1 MKKITAGIIAVVLS
15 TALITT
21 GIKTTSK
28 VMAEDTDNNSVETVS
43 VNTSDLEAQSGD
55 VTTDGTEQL
64 GAEAKDIISTL
75 LASDASQA
83 TDTTK
88 EETVY
93 VVTDA
98 NGKTEKVIVSDWI
111 KNVEKESKLNDKSE
125 LSNIEN
131 LKGDETYSKNGD
143 VCVWDANGADISY
156 QGTTDKALPVEV
168 KITYELDGKVLT
180 PEEIKGKSGHVVIR
194 FDYENKTKE
203 EVIVDGK
210 KETMSVPFLMMT
222 GVILDDDKFTNISAP
237 DCKLINDGSRTVAI
251 GMAFPGLQDNLAI
264 DREKFEIPE
273 SLSISADVKDFSLA
287 MSVTVA
293 TNEVFGRFANLDIK
307 DLDNLSESM
316 AELTDAMTQLTD
328 GSEALSDGLATLLE
342 KSGELE
348 EGVGKLA
355 DGSLQLKNG
364 IAAADEGAGKLSD
377 GAAALS
383 DGAGQLSLGAGALD
397 EGIGKLADGASQ
409 LKTGT
414 DALSDGAG
422 QLAGGV
428 AQIDAGAGALSDGAG
443 QLKIG
448 LDTLAGNNE
457 ALMGGAAQ
465 VFNSLL
471 ATAEAQLKDAGA
483 EIPQLTIDNYGQ
495 ILDATAAKLTEA
507 ANAYVKADPQ
517 TAAVYQEKAKAVA
530 ALKASL
536 DGYNTFYMGLQSYTD
551 GVAQAASGA
560 ENIKTG
566 ADTLKAGT
574 GAIKDGANALK
585 DGADALKG
593 GMTELDT
600 GAAQLKAGADSL
612 QAGADQLKGGVDQ
625 LKTGADS
632 LKDGTGKLLS
642 GADQLNGGLN
652 ELKSNIPA
660 LKDGVQQL
668 SDGSVLLSDGIKE
681 FNEKGISKI
690 TEAVEGE
697 LEGLIERVR
706 AMSDLSKN
714 YYNFSGISD
723 DMSGTV
729 KFIIRTEEIK

>member
-1 MKKITAGIIAVVLS
+1 MKKITAGIISVGLCAALLTVGVR
-15 TALITT
+15 TA
-21 GIKTTSK
+21 SR
-28 VMAEDTDNNSVETVS
+28 VMAEDTDNTMETVTLS
-43 VNTSDLEAQSGD
+43 ANELETQTGD
-55 VTTDGTEQL
+55 VTADGTEQI
-64 GAEAKDIISTL
+64 GAEANDIIKTL

-83 TDTTK
+83 TGTAK

-93 VVTDA
+93 IVADA

-111 KNVEKESKLNDKSE
+111 KNADKESKLNDKSE

-131 LKGDETYSKNGD
+131 LKGDEAYTKNGSE
-143 VCVWDANGADISY
+143 CVWDANGADISY
-156 QGTTDKALPVEV
+156 QGTTDKALPIEV
-168 KITYELDGKVLT
+168 KITYELDGKVVT

-210 KETMSVPFLMMT
+210 KETMCVPFLMMT

-251 GMAFPGLQDNLAI
+251 GLAFPGLQDNLAI

-273 SLSISADVKDFSLA
+273 SLTISADVKDFSLA

-293 TNEVFGRFANLDIK
+293 TNEIFGRFANLDIK
-307 DLDNLSESM
+307 DLDSLSDSM
-316 AELTDAMTQLTD
+316 AELTNAMTQLTD

-348 EGVGKLA
+348 DGVDKLA

-377 GAAALS
+377 GAGALS
-383 DGAGQLSLGAGALD
+383 DGAGQLSTGVGALD
-397 EGIGKLADGASQ
+397 DGIGQLAAGAGQ
-409 LKTGT
+409 LKAGT

-443 QLKIG
+443 QLKTG

-483 EIPQLTIDNYGQ
+483 EIPQLTIENYGQ
-495 ILDATAAKLTEA
+495 VLDATAAKLNEA
-507 ANAYVKADPQ
+507 ANAYSKADPQ

-536 DGYNTFYMGLQSYTD
+536 DGYNTFYLGLQSYTD
-551 GVAQAASGA
+551 GVAQAAAGA
-560 ENIKTG
+560 ESIKTG

-574 GAIKDGANALK
+574 GAIKDGADALK
-585 DGADALKG
+585 TGADTLKG
-593 GMTELDT
+593 GMAELDT
-600 GAAQLKAGADSL
+600 GAAQLKTGADTL
-612 QAGADQLKGGVDQ
+612 KAGADQLKGGIDQ

-632 LKDGTGKLLS
+632 LKDGTGQLLS

-652 ELKSNIPA
+652 ELKSNMPA

-668 SDGSVLLSDGIKE
+668 ADGSVLLSDGIKE

-706 AMSDLSKN
+706 AMSELSKN